1 VAQLVACLLCLA
13 LLTAP
18 LLTPSSVSAQAQP
31 APASELLL
39 VVDTPADGAAV
50 PATLTLVG
58 WALDTARDGGPGVD
72 RVEAYLGGP
81 RGVGS
86 FLGTA
91 TYGLPRA
98 DVGLVHRN
106 AALAASGWTLETALP
121 PGAQTLYVY
130 AHREGSPDDEGWSA
144 PVVLQLR
151 VEGAPLAAT
160 AGRPAPPSTRAP
172 AAPTP
177 APRPGACQVTDR
189 DSGRCL
195 VRTRN
200 PSPENPTNHVL
211 PGSWSAVGLSGAP
224 AGGGE
229 AAPVQGEVS
238 PLAGGLAGTGF
249 TYGMALD
256 FGGAARSGGTGA
268 AGAPS
273 GPAPNYV
280 PAAINLTATPLG
292 AGQFALAWTPLSTAQ
307 RYEVRRCTS
316 YSSPT
321 ATCAVV
327 ALVHSNSLVAAGDG
341 VYLVRGV
348 GPQGQPQG
356 ESNRVVLGPRG

>member
-1 VAQLVACLLCLA
+1 MAQMVAWLLCLA

-18 LLTPSSVSAQAQP
+18 LVAPSPVAAQAQP
-31 APASELLL
+31 PPASELLL

-58 WALDTARDGGPGVD
+58 WALDAARDGGPGVD

-91 TYGLPRA
+91 AYGLPRA
-98 DVGLVHRN
+98 DVALVHRN
-106 AALAASGWTLETALP
+106 PALATSGWALETALP
-121 PGAQTLYVY
+121 SGAQTLYVY
-130 AHREGSPDDEGWSA
+130 AHRDGSPDDEGWSA
-144 PVVLQLR
+144 PVVLHLR
-151 VEGAPLAAT
+151 VEGAPLAAP
-160 AGRPAPPSTRAP
+160 ASRAAPPSARAS

-195 VRTRN
+195 VRSRN

-224 AGGGE
+224 TAGGE
-229 AAPVQGEVS
+229 APVQGEVS
-238 PLAGGLAGTGF
+238 ALAGGLAGTGF
-249 TYGMALD
+249 TYGVPLD
-256 FGGAARSGGTGA
+256 FGGAARGSGTGA
-268 AGAPS
+268 AGAS
-273 GPAPNYV
+273 SAAAPNYV

-292 AGQFALAWTPLSTAQ
+292 AGQFALAWNPLSTAQ
-307 RYEVRRCTS
+307 RYEVRRCAS